1 MACASVR
8 KFLFPIV
15 ALVALA
21 ALSLLV
27 YGCTAEAAAL
37 AKLKEQVTVSYGT
50 PITIDLFLA
59 EGADGSDCSIV
70 SDVSVI
76 DINMIGSYNITVKSG
91 EYKTKSVLNIVDD
104 VPPVAQ
110 PVPQTVYLHN
120 LPDPN
125 DCITDLQ
132 DISDVTVDFTEDS
145 VANTPGSTVL
155 KVVLTDAYGN
165 SSIVEVPVEVVD
177 DHTPPVIEGCEDL
190 IFYVNDLPSF
200 REGITVRD
208 DHDPNPK
215 LSVDSSKVLMDKVG
229 VYPLT
234 YTAVDAAG
242 NESSV
247 SVEVHVIDE
256 NENIEDVAK
265 KSKRKTR
272 YSTKRRNVDYSKATT
287 KDAYAA
293 ARKIY
298 NRICTSSMSKV
309 QKGLKIFY
317 WVNHNI
323 GFSRGVKTYKSWA
336 PAVCQ
341 TLAKRASTCY
351 GQWAVCKA
359 LCDLAGIPNKMVSR
373 VGGYHKWC
381 LCYLNGGWYHC
392 DATRFSGAPKH
403 YFSYMKTDKEII
415 KAYGYHVFNKDK
427 YPKRCT
433 LSVQS
438 WINIYSGTV
447 RSGMPK
453 PTATPTPKPAK
464 KTDAPPT
471 ATHAPATATAASKTT
486 SAAMTTS
493 ASKTTS
499 PATAA
504 PSTPPTEKPAPPTAT
519 AKPTADPTKPPTDT
533 PEPTKEPGGGND

>member
-1 MACASVR
+1 MVRVNVR
-8 KFLFPIV
+8 KILFPFAV
-15 ALVALA
+15 LAALA
-21 ALSLLV
+21 ALSLFV

-37 AKLKEQVTVSYGT
+37 AKLKDQVNVTYGT

-76 DINMIGSYNITVKSG
+76 DINAIGSYNITVRSG
-91 EYKTKSVLNIVDD
+91 DYKTKSLLNIIDD
-104 VPPVAQ
+104 VPPVAT
-110 PVPQTVYLHN
+110 PVPQKVYLNN

-125 DCITDLQ
+125 DLITDLQ
-132 DISDVTVDFTEDS
+132 DISEVIVDYTEES
-145 VANTPGSTVL
+145 NVGTPGSTIL
-155 KVVLTDAYGN
+155 KVRLTDICGN
-165 SSIVEVPVEVVD
+165 SSIVEVPVEVID
-177 DHTPPVIEGCEDL
+177 DHMPPVIEGYGDL
-190 IFYVNDLPSF
+190 IFYVNDIPSF
-200 REGITVRD
+200 RDGITVKD
-208 DHDPNPK
+208 DYDPNPR

-234 YTAVDAAG
+234 YTAVDEAG
-242 NESSV
+242 NQAEV
-247 SVEVHVIDE
+247 SVEVNVIAE
-256 NENIEDVAK
+256 NEDIEKVAA
-265 KSKRKTR
+265 KRKVR
-272 YSTKRRNVDYSKATT
+272 YSTRRRRSDYSKATT

-298 NRICTSSMSKV
+298 KRICSSSMSKV

-323 GFSRGVKTYKSWA
+323 GFSRAVKTYKSWA

-341 TLAKRASTCY
+341 TLARRASTCY

-359 LCDLAGIPNKMVSR
+359 LCDLADIPNKMVSR

-403 YFSYMKTDKEII
+403 YFSYMKTDKEIL
-415 KAYGYHVFNKDK
+415 KAYGYHVFNKKK
-427 YPKRCT
+427 YPNRCT

-438 WINIYSGTV
+438 WINVYTGTV

-471 ATHAPATATAASKTT
+471 TTPPSPATATAASKTT

-493 ASKTTS
+493 ASKTTA

-504 PSTPPTEKPAPPTAT
+504 PSSTPPTEKPKPTAT
-519 AKPTADPTKPPTDT
+519 A
-533 PEPTKEPGGGND
+533 EPTKQPTETPAPSDKPDDGD